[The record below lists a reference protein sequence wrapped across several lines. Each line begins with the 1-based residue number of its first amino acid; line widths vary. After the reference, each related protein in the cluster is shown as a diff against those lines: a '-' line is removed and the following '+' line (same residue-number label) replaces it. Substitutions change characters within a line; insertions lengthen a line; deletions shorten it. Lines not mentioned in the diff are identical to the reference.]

1 LASRASSSAG
11 TGLST
16 PQHWREGWINYEA
29 IGKSVIKLIELA
41 VSRKSVKRPHPLPNY
56 PTEPAE
62 EYRRRVRE
70 AINLLKK
77 KE

>member
-1 LASRASSSAG
+1 
-11 TGLST
+11 
-16 PQHWREGWINYEA
+16 
-29 IGKSVIKLIELA
+29 